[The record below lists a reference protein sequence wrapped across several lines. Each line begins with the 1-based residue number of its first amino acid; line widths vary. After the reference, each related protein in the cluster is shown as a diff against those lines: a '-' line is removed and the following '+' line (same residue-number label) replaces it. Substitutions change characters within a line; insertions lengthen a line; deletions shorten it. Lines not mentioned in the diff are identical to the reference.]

1 MDEIKKII
9 FENDI
14 IEGFIGNKKRRRKKK
29 KRAEAAAATVTN
41 DDGSVTTAD
50 GSTVSG
56 IDIDYGKKDCSR
68 KCKRRGA
75 RWTVG
80 YKKCYR
86 SCSRRNTRKKKTVL
100 AAEGYSIS
108 EVKDANVAFRG
119 AVKDKLSDLK
129 DEKAI
134 EDKKNNLKDIKTKQ
148 PVKCQNEICNIIEGS
163 ISWTELLI
171 YSFIPYSDIYLRATR
186 FNNTVDHMWTTLP
199 IFQLPG
205 TVFIPLLMM
214 KLEYIKNG
222 DKCGVA
228 YDWYPLIFFVL
239 KYLSYI
245 IIESNPD
252 DFPNNIKTDI
262 LPTYIGILIPLMI
275 RNYGHVN
282 DLCKDYKDSSYAGNV
297 VTKTLAQAAIIQFL
311 ITFTILYIPGFTTL
325 DFILTE
331 PFSFTIVFF
340 GLYVAF
346 NIYNKNNT
354 KMMCNE
360 STYNGAA
367 IVTFF
372 IIIIVLFGMLRNQKY
387 IDILTKPTNMAY
399 NLLGW

>member
-1 MDEIKKII
+1 MDKII
-9 FENDI
+9 KIILENDI
-14 IEGFIGNKKRRRKKK
+14 IEGFGKKRKKK
-29 KRAEAAAATVTN
+29 KKAEAAATVTN
-41 DDGSVTTAD
+41 DDGSVSTAD

-56 IDIDYGKKDCSR
+56 IDIDYGKIDCKKKCKKIGNYLKCYNR
-68 KCKRRGA
+68 CKRR
-75 RWTVG
+75 
-80 YKKCYR
+80 
-86 SCSRRNTRKKKTVL
+86 NRKKKTAAL

-108 EVKDANVAFRG
+108 EVKDANVAFKG
-119 AVKDKLSDLK
+119 AVKDKLKDLK
-129 DEKAI
+129 DESKQSKQSI
-134 EDKKNNLKDIKTKQ
+134 EEKSLKDIKTKQ
-148 PVKCQNEICNIIEGS
+148 PVKCQNEICNIVEGS

-354 KMMCNE
+354 KMMCNV